1 MPSYICISVLDKQ
14 RMAYKLEKF
23 GVGAECILIKSNK
36 AVGLSTGFPS
46 TFIFTF
52 LYWMCCK
59 MCFPLWQW
67 SVDLINA
74 FMEFMEMFVAVL
86 PSHIYQTYSSPEIPL
101 PVLSSPCPLRYRP
114 SYYACFP
121 EPLAPPPLTIFCA
134 CLVECSYNDST
145 TSLLK
150 WEQEVFHVRIRQSRI
165 NGARMG
171 LFAASDI
178 PKTSM

>member
-1 MPSYICISVLDKQ
+1 MFVVGYSVMPSYICISVLDKQ

-46 TFIFTF
+46 TFILTF

-67 SVDLINA
+67 SVELINA
-74 FMEFMEMFVAVL
+74 FIEFMEMFVAVL

-101 PVLSSPCPLRYRP
+101 Q
-114 SYYACFP
+114 F
-121 EPLAPPPLTIFCA
+121 
-134 CLVECSYNDST
+134 
-145 TSLLK
+145 
-150 WEQEVFHVRIRQSRI
+150 
-165 NGARMG
+165 
-171 LFAASDI
+171 
-178 PKTSM
+178 